1 MNLDGMSVN
10 KVSTLFKQ
18 STIRKLL
25 IGLGILFAILI
36 TGKQLTTTPIYI
48 IVVAMILTYGVDF
61 LLSKTQIGNYAAGII
76 NAMLMIILLP
86 FPASIVMAFVIGYV
100 SALPDMKLL
109 PITLPITPLTIGIIW
124 IVSKVVF

>member
-61 LLSKTQIGNYAAGII
+61 LLSKNPRLFQG
-76 NAMLMIILLP
+76 
-86 FPASIVMAFVIGYV
+86 
-100 SALPDMKLL
+100 
-109 PITLPITPLTIGIIW
+109 
-124 IVSKVVF
+124 